1 MHRHHHFHRGR
12 WDHDGPRHG
21 GGGHRRSERVF
32 EQGDLRLVILKL
44 IADQPRHGYEIIKA
58 IEDALGGAYTP
69 SPGVVYPTLT
79 FLEETGLA
87 LVEPGPDTKKRY
99 AITEEGRAHLEKNA
113 PAVEA
118 ALARAETVGGDR
130 IGMLRVRRA
139 MANLKTALRLRAV
152 RGAISDPEVDT
163 IVAAIDQAAA
173 AVERS

>member
-1 MHRHHHFHRGR
+1 MHRHHFHRGR
-12 WDHDGPRHG
+12 WSHEGHRHG
-21 GGGHRRSERVF
+21 GGGHRSGRVF

-44 IADQPRHGYEIIKA
+44 VADQPRHGYEIIKA
-58 IEDALGGAYTP
+58 IEDALGGAYSP

-87 LVEPGPDTKKRY
+87 LIEPSPDAKKRY
-99 AITEEGRAHLEKNA
+99 AITEEGRAYLEKNA

-130 IGMLRVRRA
+130 AGMMRVRRA

-152 RGAISDPEVDT
+152 QGPISDPQIDA